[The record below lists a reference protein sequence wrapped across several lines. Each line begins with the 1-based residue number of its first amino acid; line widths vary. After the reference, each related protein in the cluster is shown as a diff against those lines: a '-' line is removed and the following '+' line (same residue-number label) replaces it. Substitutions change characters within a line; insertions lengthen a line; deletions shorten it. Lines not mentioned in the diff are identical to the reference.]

1 MTTNDIDKRVL
12 KKVAL
17 RLLPMLMVL
26 YFLSYVD
33 RVNVGFAA
41 LTMNVD
47 LGLSATAYGLG
58 AGVFFIGYFLF
69 EVPSQFMLD
78 KFGARIWIT
87 RIVVTWGAIA
97 GAMAFVQGPTSF
109 YILRFLL
116 GVAEAGFFPGIIY
129 FLGIWFPRGQRA
141 RIVAY
146 VYIAAPISFLL
157 GSPIATILMQ
167 HGDGLFG
174 LVGWRVMFLACG
186 LITIAAGIVGYFI
199 LVDRPAKAKWLAK
212 ADAERLE
219 AVIAAEDAAVNDA
232 HDGHS
237 IRKAFSPR
245 VFMLGLIFFG
255 IAYGVY
261 AVGFFLPQIVSGFQ
275 ATYGMEFSLT
285 QVGLITAIPYAV
297 ATAVM
302 LPWSRHSDKRQSRFI
317 HVAIT
322 CFVGGAALAVSLVLG
337 SPILSMIGISI
348 TAVGVFCSIPVFWQ
362 IPPTFLTGT
371 AAAAGI
377 GLINSIG
384 NLAGFFAPYISG
396 YFKDMT
402 GSLQPGMLVAS
413 AFTLLSG
420 ALVLVARARIIK
432 NAKISTE
439 ALPQT
444 ISIK

>member
-1 MTTNDIDKRVL
+1 MMDTIDPAIM
-12 KKVAL
+12 KKVAF
-17 RLLPMLMVL
+17 RLLPMLMIL

-78 KFGARIWIT
+78 RFGARIWIT

-97 GAMAFVQGPTSF
+97 AAMAFVQGPTSF

-129 FLGIWFPRGQRA
+129 FLGMWFPRGQRA
-141 RIVAY
+141 RIVAF
-146 VYIAAPISFLL
+146 VYIAAPVSFLL
-157 GSPIATILMQ
+157 GSPISTMMME
-167 HGDGLFG
+167 HGDGLLG
-174 LVGWRVMFLACG
+174 LVGWRFMFLIEG
-186 LITIAAGIVGYFI
+186 LVTVLAGIIGFFV
-199 LVDRPAKAKWLAK
+199 LVDRPTKATWLPR
-212 ADAERLE
+212 DEAEKLE
-219 AVIAAEDAAVNDA
+219 AVIAAEDASVNA
-232 HDGHS
+232 THDGHS
-237 IRKAFSPR
+237 IRAAFKPR
-245 VFMLGLIFFG
+245 VFVLGFIYFG

-261 AVGFFLPQIVSGFQ
+261 AVGFFLPQIVSSFQ
-275 ATYGMEFSLT
+275 ATYGMSFSLT
-285 QVGLITAIPYAV
+285 QIGLITAIPYAV

-302 LPWSRHSDKRQSRFI
+302 LPWSRHSDKTQSRFV

-322 CFVGGAALAVSLVLG
+322 CFIGGLSLAVSLILG
-337 SPILSMIGISI
+337 SPVLSMIGICI

-377 GLINSIG
+377 GVINSIG

-396 YFKDMT
+396 YFKDAT

-420 ALVLVARARIIK
+420 VLVLVVRARIK
-432 NAKISTE
+432 QTAKSQPVTT
-439 ALPQT
+439 AGT
-444 ISIK
+444 VAFH